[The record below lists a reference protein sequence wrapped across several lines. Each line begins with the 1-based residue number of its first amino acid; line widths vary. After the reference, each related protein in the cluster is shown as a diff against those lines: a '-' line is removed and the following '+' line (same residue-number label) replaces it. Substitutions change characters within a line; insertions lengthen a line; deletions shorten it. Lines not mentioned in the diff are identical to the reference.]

1 MKTVS
6 MAALVALALSGCAN
20 PYPPHPGRY
29 GQPADGCAAPCPGP
43 GSGPGMGMGYGMGP
57 GMGAGMGPGAMGSG
71 PPTPPAQV
79 SASVAQ
85 LPSGYQKAAAPAG
98 ASVYFV
104 NLRNGMVVNNPVRV
118 VFGLSGMGVAPAG
131 VDKPG
136 TGHHHLLVD
145 VAAWDANAPLPAN
158 DNFRHFGLG
167 QTETTVNLAPGV
179 HTLQLVLADQNHI
192 PHHPVVSSERI
203 TITVK

>member
-6 MAALVALALSGCAN
+6 MAALAALALAGCAN
-20 PYPPHPGRY
+20 PYPPHQGRH
-29 GQPADGCAAPCPGP
+29 GPPADGCAAPCTGPGP
-43 GSGPGMGMGYGMGP
+43 GM
-57 GMGAGMGPGAMGSG
+57 GMGAGMGPAMGPGAMGG

-158 DNFRHFGLG
+158 DQHRHFGMG
-167 QTETTVNLAPGV
+167 QTEVTLTLPPGP
-179 HTLQLVLADQNHI
+179 HTLQLVLGDQNHI
-192 PHHPVVSSERI
+192 AHHPPVMSERI
-203 TITVK
+203 TVQVR

>member
-6 MAALVALALSGCAN
+6 MAALAALALAGCAN
-20 PYPPHPGRY
+20 PYPPHQGRY
-29 GQPADGCAAPCPGP
+29 GPPADGCAAPCTGPGP
-43 GSGPGMGMGYGMGP
+43 GM
-57 GMGAGMGPGAMGSG
+57 GMGAGMGPGAMSNM
-71 PPTPPAQV
+71 PSAPPAQV

-158 DNFRHFGLG
+158 DQHRHFGMG
-167 QTETTVNLAPGV
+167 QTEVTLTLPPGP
-179 HTLQLVLADQNHI
+179 HTLQLVLGDQNHI
-192 PHHPVVSSERI
+192 AHHPPVMSERI
-203 TITVK
+203 TVQVR

>member
-6 MAALVALALSGCAN
+6 MAALAALALAGCAN
-20 PYPPHPGRY
+20 PYPPHQGRY
-29 GQPADGCAAPCPGP
+29 GPPADGCAAPCTGPGP
-43 GSGPGMGMGYGMGP
+43 GM
-57 GMGAGMGPGAMGSG
+57 GMGAGMGPGAMSNM
-71 PPTPPAQV
+71 PSTPPAQV

-158 DNFRHFGLG
+158 DQHRHFGMG
-167 QTETTVNLAPGV
+167 QTEVTLTLPPGP
-179 HTLQLVLADQNHI
+179 HTLQLVLGDQNHI
-192 PHHPVVSSERI
+192 AHHPPVMSERI
-203 TITVK
+203 TVQVR

>member
-6 MAALVALALSGCAN
+6 MAALAALALSGCAN
-20 PYPPHPGRY
+20 PYPPHQGRY
-29 GQPADGCAAPCPGP
+29 GPPADGCAAPCTGPGP
-43 GSGPGMGMGYGMGP
+43 GM
-57 GMGAGMGPGAMGSG
+57 GMGAGMGPAMGPGAMGG

-158 DNFRHFGLG
+158 DQHRHFGMG
-167 QTETTVNLAPGV
+167 QTEVTLTLPPGP
-179 HTLQLVLADQNHI
+179 HTLQLVLGDQNHI
-192 PHHPVVSSERI
+192 AHHPPVMSERI
-203 TITVK
+203 TVQVR

>member
-6 MAALVALALSGCAN
+6 MAALAALALAGCAN
-20 PYPPHPGRY
+20 PYPPHQGRY
-29 GQPADGCAAPCPGP
+29 GPPADGCAAPCTGPGP
-43 GSGPGMGMGYGMGP
+43 GM
-57 GMGAGMGPGAMGSG
+57 GMGAGMGPAMGPGAMGG

-118 VFGLSGMGVAPAG
+118 VFGLSGMDVAPAG

-158 DNFRHFGLG
+158 DQHRHFGMG
-167 QTETTVNLAPGV
+167 QTEVTLTLPPGP
-179 HTLQLVLADQNHI
+179 HTLQLVLGDQNHI
-192 PHHPVVSSERI
+192 AHHPPVMSERI
-203 TITVK
+203 TVQVR